1 MVDFFKS
8 KRNRKFT
15 PDGEPLEDVGGGR
28 GFGFASPLKI
38 SILAIIVVI
47 IIFIILT
54 SSLKIVEAGNR
65 GVLLK
70 FGAVDT
76 SVSLSEGLH
85 LILPFR
91 DSVVPMEVRTQK
103 LVESTTSASKDL
115 QNVAT
120 EVALNYRINPDTVQI
135 LYK

>member
-1 MVDFFKS
+1 MVDFVKN
-8 KRNRKFT
+8 KRNRRIT
-15 PDGEPLEDVGGGR
+15 PDGEPLENDGGGGGG
-28 GFGFASPLKI
+28 GFGFSSPLKI
-38 SILAIIVVI
+38 AIPAIIAII
-47 IIFIILT
+47 IIFVVLT

-85 LILPFR
+85 FVLPFR
-91 DSVVPMEVRTQK
+91 DSIVPMEVRTQK

-115 QNVAT
+115 Q
-120 EVALNYRINPDTVQI
+120 EVSRL
-135 LYK
+135 